1 MRELKWP
8 ARGGRKRGERGERE
22 GERGEREGHGAP
34 PTLFPSSSALGLEF
48 DLIPIPDAVKYYGLP
63 AAAADRVAGVVAAA
77 AAAAAPNPAPF
88 PRPGDRAIL
97 VTGVEPGAPTAAST
111 PLRPGDVVLEVAG
124 RVVAGDLRA
133 LERAL
138 HTRANATVPL
148 TVYRFGQRLQVD
160 APVYDM
166 TADRVQR

>member
-1 MRELKWP
+1 MADEVLGERVKKVEELR
-8 ARGGRKRGERGERE
+8 ARGIDPYGGRYETTHTLAGARE
-22 GERGEREGHGAP
+22 AWEAAGSPEG
-34 PTLFPSSSALGLEF
+34 
-48 DLIPIPDAVKYYGLP
+48 DAGSEV
-63 AAAADRVAGVVAAA
+63 R
-77 AAAAAPNPAPF
+77 
-88 PRPGDRAIL
+88 
-97 VTGVEPGAPTAAST
+97 
-111 PLRPGDVVLEVAG
+111 VAG

>member
-1 MRELKWP
+1 M
-8 ARGGRKRGERGERE
+8 
-22 GERGEREGHGAP
+22 
-34 PTLFPSSSALGLEF
+34 
-48 DLIPIPDAVKYYGLP
+48 
-63 AAAADRVAGVVAAA
+63 
-77 AAAAAPNPAPF
+77 
-88 PRPGDRAIL
+88 
-97 VTGVEPGAPTAAST
+97 
-111 PLRPGDVVLEVAG
+111 LEVAG